1 MTLRPLVLAPAFALA
16 AAFFAAAPAS
26 AALKQGA
33 VAPQISTQGA
43 LDGRAFNFNLREA
56 LRQGPVVVYFFPK
69 AFTPGCN
76 AEAQAFAAHIDDFK
90 KAGATV
96 IGLSGD
102 NLDDLKQFSVK
113 ECAGKFPVATA
124 TATTIQAYDVA
135 LPNTALSNRTSYVI
149 ARDGTIAMVHTDLN
163 YAEHVN
169 TTLAAVKALKK

>member
-1 MTLRPLVLAPAFALA
+1 MTKRPLMLA
-16 AAFFAAAPAS
+16 AALTALLTAVPGS
-26 AALKQGA
+26 AALQQG
-33 VAPQISTQGA
+33 VIAPQISTQGA

-76 AEAQAFAAHIDDFK
+76 AEAQAFAEHIEDFK
-90 KAGATV
+90 KAGAQV

-124 TATTIQAYDVA
+124 TPATIRAYDVNLQRNGA
-135 LPNTALSNRTSYVI
+135 DTGLTTRTSYVI
-149 ARDGTIAMVHTDLN
+149 ARDGRIAMVHSDMN

-169 TTLAAVKALKK
+169 RTLAAVKAL